1 MQLTSHT
8 DYALRVLMVLGAA
21 APFKVRTAQ
30 IGEMFDI
37 SEHHLVKII
46 QNLARHGYVETVRG
60 KAGGVRL
67 ARCASDINVGQVV
80 REMEAELGVVPCLQR
95 EGAECF
101 ITPVCGLKVALA
113 QATSAFLSSFDT
125 NHAQTAAA
133 GHTGRRPCCIC
144 RQSREPTTPVDS
156 LACVSPPVTTT
167 LLKICLI
174 LLEGRRWPCVALV
187 LPSH

>member
-8 DYALRVLMVLGAA
+8 DYGLRVLMVLGAA
-21 APFKVRTAQ
+21 APLKVRTAE

-46 QNLARHGYVETVRG
+46 QNLARHGYVETMRG

-67 ARCASDINVGQVV
+67 ARCASDINIGQVV

-113 QATSAFLSSFDT
+113 QATLAFLSHLDT
-125 NHAQTAAA
+125 VTLKQLLLGTVEGGPAAL
-133 GHTGRRPCCIC
+133 
-144 RQSREPTTPVDS
+144 VNS
-156 LACVSPPVTTT
+156 LADRLPQ
-167 LLKICLI
+167 LI
-174 LLEGRRWPCVALV
+174 PLRASR
-187 LPSH
+187 SS